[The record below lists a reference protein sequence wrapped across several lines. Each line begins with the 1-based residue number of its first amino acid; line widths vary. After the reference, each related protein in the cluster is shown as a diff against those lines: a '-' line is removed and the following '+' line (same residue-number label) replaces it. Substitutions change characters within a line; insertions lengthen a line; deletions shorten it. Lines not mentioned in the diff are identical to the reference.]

1 MDYQKRL
8 LEIKNRIAQ
17 ACARAGRTPDEVLI
31 VAVTKYIGVEET
43 QELVRAGQVDLGE
56 NRLQVALP
64 KLTAF
69 EADPDVHPRWHYIGS
84 LQTNKV
90 KDVIGRFQLI
100 HSLDRLDLAKEIQK
114 RASKLGII
122 VPCLV
127 QVNISGEESKSGFS
141 PEEVPDAL
149 GQLREMSAVEVRG
162 YMTMAPIAEDPEST
176 RPVFRKLRELRDEL
190 LQQGIA
196 PSSATELSMGMSG
209 DFELAVEEGATLV
222 RIGSILV
229 KP

>member
-8 LEIKNRIAQ
+8 NEIRDRISK
-17 ACARAGRTPDEVLI
+17 ACVRGGRTPEEVTI

-43 QELVRAGQVDLGE
+43 EQLVAAGQVDLGE

-69 EADPDVHPRWHYIGS
+69 EANSVSHVRWHYIGS

-90 KDVIGRFQLI
+90 KDVIGRFGLI
-100 HSLDRLDLAKEIQK
+100 HSLDRLELAKEIHK
-114 RASKLGII
+114 RASKAGLV

-127 QVNISGEESKSGFS
+127 QVNVSGEESKSGLS
-141 PEEVPDAL
+141 PEEVPDF
-149 GQLREMSAVEVRG
+149 LRAVRELSAIEVQG
-162 YMTMAPIAEDPEST
+162 YMTMAPIAESAEAT
-176 RPVFRKLRELRDEL
+176 RPVFRKLRELRDEMIERE
-190 LQQGIA
+190 IA
-196 PSSATELSMGMSG
+196 PPTARELSMGMSG
-209 DFELAVEEGATLV
+209 DFEIAVEEGATLV